1 MNELMT
7 LTASSSPAPNAV
19 ASALT
24 TIATNITNTISAVA
38 PVAIGIV
45 GVFLVWKFGIRFFK
59 SEIGRAHV

>member
-7 LTASSSPAPNAV
+7 LTASAAPSNAV
-19 ASALT
+19 ATALS

-38 PVAIGIV
+38 PVAVGIV

-59 SEIGRAHV
+59 SVAK

>member
-7 LTASSSPAPNAV
+7 LSASAAPSSAV
-19 ASALT
+19 TSALT
-24 TIATNITNTISAVA
+24 TIATNITTTINSVA

-59 SEIGRAHV
+59 SVAK

>member
-7 LTASSSPAPNAV
+7 LSASAVPGNAV
-19 ASALT
+19 ATALT

-59 SEIGRAHV
+59 SVAK

>member
-7 LTASSSPAPNAV
+7 LSAAAAPGNAV
-19 ASALT
+19 ATALS

-38 PVAIGIV
+38 PVAVGIV

-59 SEIGRAHV
+59 SVAK

>member
-7 LTASSSPAPNAV
+7 LSASAAPSSAV

-24 TIATNITNTISAVA
+24 TIATNITTTINAVA

-59 SEIGRAHV
+59 SVAK

>member
-7 LTASSSPAPNAV
+7 LSASAAPSNAV
-19 ASALT
+19 ATALS

-38 PVAIGIV
+38 PVAVGIV

-59 SEIGRAHV
+59 SVAK

>member
-7 LTASSSPAPNAV
+7 LSSSAPSSAV
-19 ASALT
+19 ASALS
-24 TIATNITNTISAVA
+24 TIATNITTTINAVA

-59 SEIGRAHV
+59 SVAK

>member
-1 MNELMT
+1 MNELMALST
-7 LTASSSPAPNAV
+7 SSPAPNAV

-59 SEIGRAHV
+59 SVAK

>member
-7 LTASSSPAPNAV
+7 LSTSAAPSNAV
-19 ASALT
+19 ATALT

-38 PVAIGIV
+38 PVAISIV

-59 SEIGRAHV
+59 SVAK

>member
-1 MNELMT
+1 MNGLVT
-7 LTASSSPAPNAV
+7 TAAPASNAV

-24 TIATNITNTISAVA
+24 TIATNITDTITAVA

-59 SEIGRAHV
+59 SVAK

>member
-7 LTASSSPAPNAV
+7 FSSAAPGNAV
-19 ASALT
+19 ATALT
-24 TIATNITNTISAVA
+24 TIATNITNTITAVA

-59 SEIGRAHV
+59 SVAK